1 MSSSTEQK
9 PGAEACGYTDFLDVM
24 RGLPLFA
31 RMPLEVCKVL
41 AYLSVAET
49 FQPGDYLLRQGDHVE
64 AFFYLVCGQAEVTR
78 DTGGQEVAVKAFGPG
93 DCLGGLG
100 LIMGGKSLF
109 SVRAVQETTA
119 MTLGREKFLKTVQ
132 RFPQVEP
139 ALLQS
144 LAEHVQAWEERFLAL
159 HPEDFAR
166 MGKDFGLTLF

>member
-9 PGAEACGYTDFLDVM
+9 PGADSCGYTDFLDIM
-24 RGLPLFA
+24 RALPLFA
-31 RMPLEVCKVL
+31 RLPLEVCKVL

-49 FQPGDYLLRQGDHVE
+49 FQPGDCLQRQGDHAE
-64 AFFYLVCGQAEVTR
+64 TFFYLVCGRAE
-78 DTGGQEVAVKAFGPG
+78 AVRENGDAVVPVKTFGPG

-100 LIMGGKSLF
+100 LILGGKSLF
-109 SVRAVQETTA
+109 TVRALEETVA

-144 LAEHVQAWEERFLAL
+144 LADHVLAWEERFLAN
-159 HPEDFAR
+159 HPEEFALL
-166 MGKDFGLTLF
+166 GKDFGLTLF